1 MPIDVGTERT
11 DAFSP
16 WNSAYNGA
24 DFLVAIGCVNYSSG
38 PQNVRGTS
46 AFAYVIGK
54 KVNGKLAPLGEGD
67 GVVTAE
73 HLSWLRLHQ
82 DYEQ

>member
-1 MPIDVGTERT
+1 VGTERT
-11 DAFSP
+11 DAFWP

-24 DFLVAIGCVNYSSG
+24 DFLVAIGCVKYSLGGESA
-38 PQNVRGTS
+38 RGTS

-54 KVNGKLAPLGEGD
+54 KVSGKLAPLGEGD
-67 GVVTAE
+67 GVVTTE
-73 HLSWLRLHQ
+73 HLSSLRLHQ